1 MENHY
6 RNIKSLIESTKDKIG
21 KPVSSQVV
29 AATIESL
36 GIREKDTMSDFGF
49 TSIQD
54 LADLVFY
61 ELTTDPSH
69 TDAKNAK
76 EREAEATQ
84 PKTIQVSDYLRVK
97 SKIFAEY
104 YSLGIFHLLPVL
116 IQIAAIIFFGY
127 SLWTFVGFNQIQST
141 AVVLGVII
149 GLVSTGGFVQVIGRQ
164 ASFYWNY
171 EDYQMTRQTI
181 NYLHRIGLLSIA
193 FILATIFLVNF
204 FLHIYPYEILFVVFA
219 YAFLIGTLLL
229 MVAPL
234 HTIKQRWV
242 ITMAILLG
250 TVIAVYLKETTTLQI
265 FLTHWIGI
273 ATAIITAKIFMWA
286 YFKNLTKHKKSLTGS
301 KIKVPVVLYHNYQYF
316 FYGIFLFV
324 FIFIDRIL
332 AWSSN
337 LNGNLPF
344 LVYFEKNYELG
355 MDLAILVFL
364 LLAGVLEY
372 SIASFTKFIDI
383 GQKITDHKTPE
394 VFNNQLKKMYWQQIA
409 LLFATAAA
417 AFVLIYY
424 IINASWG
431 FEGQFNETLV
441 QLSIK
446 VCLLG
451 GVGYVL
457 LAWGML
463 NALYL
468 FTLGQAMQP
477 LKAIIYACL
486 LNIILGFVLSRFF
499 AYEYS
504 VLGMLLGAALFVA
517 LTLKA
522 NIKFFKNLDYY
533 YYAAY

>member
-6 RNIKSLIESTKDKIG
+6 TNIKSLIENTKDKIG
-21 KPVSSQVV
+21 KPVSSHVV

-36 GIREKDTMSDFGF
+36 GIREKDTMPDFGF

-54 LADLVFY
+54 LADLVYY
-61 ELTTDPSH
+61 ELTTDRYH
-69 TDAKNAK
+69 VAAKNVK
-76 EREAEATQ
+76 EREAEQTQ
-84 PKTIQVSDYLRVK
+84 SKTIQVSDYFKVK
-97 SKIFAEY
+97 VKIFAQY
-104 YSLGIFHLLPVL
+104 YTLGLFHLLPVL
-116 IQIAAIIFFGY
+116 IQIAAIVMFGY

-141 AVVLGVII
+141 AVVLGVIV
-149 GLVSTGGFVQVIGRQ
+149 GLVATGGFVQVIGRQ

-171 EDYQMTRQTI
+171 EDYQMTKKTI
-181 NYLHRIGLLSIA
+181 NYLHKVGMLSIA
-193 FILATIFLVNF
+193 FILSSIFLVNF
-204 FLHIYPYEILFVVFA
+204 FFHIYPYEILFVVFA
-219 YAFLIGTLLL
+219 YAFLVGTLLL
-229 MVAPL
+229 MLAPL
-234 HTIKQRWV
+234 HTMNQRWV
-242 ITMAILLG
+242 ITLAIFTG
-250 TVIAVYLKETTTLQI
+250 TAVAICINKFTTIQI
-265 FLTHWIGI
+265 FVTHWIGI
-273 ATAIITAKIFMWA
+273 ATAILIAKIFQVI
-286 YFKNLTKHKKSLTGS
+286 YFHNLTRNKKVISGIE
-301 KIKVPVVLYHNYQYF
+301 IKVPVMLYHNYQYF
-316 FYGIFLFV
+316 FYGIFIYI

-332 AWSSN
+332 AWSSG

-372 SIASFTKFIDI
+372 SIASFTRFIDI

-409 LLFATAAA
+409 LLFATSIG

-424 IINASWG
+424 IIHASWG
-431 FEGQFNETLV
+431 FRGQFNETLV
-441 QLSIK
+441 KLSIK
-446 VCLLG
+446 VCLIGGLG
-451 GVGYVL
+451 YML

-468 FTLGQAMQP
+468 FTLGQATKP
-477 LKAIIYACL
+477 LKAIIYACV
-486 LNIILGFVLSRFF
+486 LNIFLGFVLSRFF

-504 VLGMLLGAALFVA
+504 VIGMLCGAALFV
-517 LTLKA
+517 LITLKA

>member
-1 MENHY
+1 MENHFT
-6 RNIKSLIESTKDKIG
+6 NIKSLIEKTKDKIG

-36 GIREKDTMSDFGF
+36 GIREKDTMDDFGF
-49 TSIQD
+49 PSIKD
-54 LADLVFY
+54 LAELVYY
-61 ELTTDPSH
+61 ELMTDRYYIG
-69 TDAKNAK
+69 AKNAK
-76 EREAEATQ
+76 ELEVETTQ
-84 PKTIQVSDYLRVK
+84 PKTIQISDYLRIK
-97 SKIFAEY
+97 TKIFAQY

-116 IQIAAIIFFGY
+116 IQIAAIILFGY
-127 SLWTFVGFNQIQST
+127 SLWTFVGFNEVQST

-149 GLVSTGGFVQVIGRQ
+149 GLIATGGFVQVIGRQ

-171 EDYQMTRQTI
+171 EDYLMTNKTI
-181 NYLHRIGLLSIA
+181 NYLHKIGILSI
-193 FILATIFLVNF
+193 FFVLTTIFLVNF
-204 FLHIYPYEILFVVFA
+204 FFHIYPYEILFVVFA
-219 YAFLIGTLLL
+219 YAFLVGMLLL
-229 MVAPL
+229 VLAPL

-242 ITMAILLG
+242 ITIAIFAG
-250 TVIAVYLKETTTLQI
+250 TAVAIVLKEKTDLLI
-265 FLTHWIGI
+265 FVTHWVGI
-273 ATAIITAKIFMWA
+273 ATAIIISKLFLMI
-286 YFKNLTKHKKSLTGS
+286 YFYKLNKNKKSISGNV
-301 KIKVPVVLYHNYQYF
+301 IKAPILLYHNYKYF
-316 FYGIFLFV
+316 FYGMFIYV

-332 AWSSN
+332 AWSSG

-372 SIASFTKFIDI
+372 SIASFTRFIDI

-394 VFNNQLKKMYWQQIA
+394 VFNNQLRKMYWQQVLI
-409 LLFATAAA
+409 LFATSAL
-417 AFVLIYY
+417 AFVFIYY

-446 VCLLG
+446 VCMIG
-451 GVGYVL
+451 GLGYVL

-468 FTLGQAMQP
+468 FTLGQASKP

-486 LNIILGFVLSRFF
+486 LNIILGFVLSRFL

-504 VLGMLLGAALFVA
+504 VVGMLCGAALFVA

-522 NIKFFKNLDYY
+522 NINYFKNLDYY

>member
-6 RNIKSLIESTKDKIG
+6 TNIKSLIENTKDKIG

-36 GIREKDTMSDFGF
+36 GIREKDTMADYGF

-54 LADLVFY
+54 LADLVYY
-61 ELTTDPSH
+61 ELTTDRYYAG
-69 TDAKNAK
+69 AKNAK
-76 EREAEATQ
+76 EIEAETTQ
-84 PKTIQVSDYLRVK
+84 PKTIQLSDYFRVK
-97 SKIFAEY
+97 SKIFAQY

-116 IQIAAIIFFGY
+116 IQIAAIVLFGY
-127 SLWTFVGFNQIQST
+127 SLWTYVGFNQVQST
-141 AVVLGVII
+141 AVVLGVIV
-149 GLVSTGGFVQVIGRQ
+149 GLVATGGFVQVIGRQ

-171 EDYQMTRQTI
+171 EDYQMTKKTI
-181 NYLHRIGLLSIA
+181 NYLHKIGLLSIGL
-193 FILATIFLVNF
+193 ILSAIFLVNF
-204 FLHIYPYEILFVVFA
+204 FFHIYPYEVLFVVFA
-219 YAFLIGTLLL
+219 YAFLVGTLLL
-229 MVAPL
+229 MLAPL

-242 ITMAILLG
+242 ITLAIFTG
-250 TVIAVYLKETTTLQI
+250 TVVAIALKEFSTLQI
-265 FLTHWIGI
+265 FATHWIGI
-273 ATAIITAKIFMWA
+273 AAAIVVAKVFLLV
-286 YFKNLTKHKKSLTGS
+286 YFFNLTKSKKAISGN
-301 KIKVPVVLYHNYQYF
+301 KIKVPVMLYHNYQYF
-316 FYGIFLFV
+316 FYGIFIYI

-332 AWSSN
+332 AWSSG

-372 SIASFTKFIDI
+372 SIASFTRFIDI

-394 VFNNQLKKMYWQQIA
+394 VFNNQLKKMYWQQI
-409 LLFATAAA
+409 LLLLATSAG

-441 QLSIK
+441 KLSIK
-446 VCLLG
+446 VCVLG
-451 GVGYVL
+451 GLGYML

-468 FTLGQAMQP
+468 FTLGQAMKP

-486 LNIILGFVLSRFF
+486 LNIFLGFVLSRFF

-504 VLGMLLGAALFVA
+504 VVGMLCGAALFVV

>member
-6 RNIKSLIESTKDKIG
+6 TNIKFLIENTKDKIG

-36 GIREKDTMSDFGF
+36 GIREIDTMADFGF
-49 TSIQD
+49 SSIQD

-61 ELTTDPSH
+61 ELTTDPYH
-69 TDAKNAK
+69 LGAKNAK
-76 EREAEATQ
+76 EREAEITQ
-84 PKTIQVSDYLRVK
+84 PKTVKVSDYLRIK
-97 SKIFAEY
+97 TKIFTEY

-116 IQIAAIIFFGY
+116 IQIAAIIIFGY
-127 SLWTFVGFNQIQST
+127 SLWTFVGFNEVQST

-149 GLVSTGGFVQVIGRQ
+149 GLIATGGFVQVIGRQ

-171 EDYQMTRQTI
+171 EDYQMTNKTI
-181 NYLHRIGLLSIA
+181 NYLHKVGLLSIS
-193 FILATIFLVNF
+193 FILVAIFLLNF
-204 FLHIYPYEILFVVFA
+204 LFHIYPYEVLFVVFA
-219 YAFLIGTLLL
+219 YALLVGMLLL
-229 MVAPL
+229 MLAPL

-242 ITMAILLG
+242 ITLAIFTG
-250 TVIAVYLKETTTLQI
+250 TVVAIFLKENTGLQI
-265 FLTHWIGI
+265 FATHWMGI
-273 ATAIITAKIFMWA
+273 AVAIAIGKIFLILF
-286 YFKNLTKHKKSLTGS
+286 FKNRTKGKKAISGDT
-301 KIKVPVVLYHNYQYF
+301 IKVPVMLFHNYQYF
-316 FYGIFLFV
+316 FYGIFIYV

-332 AWSSN
+332 AWSSGI
-337 LNGNLPF
+337 NGTLPF

-355 MDLAILVFL
+355 MDLAILIFL

-394 VFNNQLKKMYWQQIA
+394 VFNNGLRKMYWEQIA
-409 LLFATAAA
+409 ILFATSIG

-424 IINASWG
+424 IINAPWG
-431 FEGQFNETLV
+431 FEGQFNQTLV
-441 QLSIK
+441 RLSIK
-446 VCLLG
+446 VCLIG
-451 GVGYVL
+451 GLGYVL

-468 FTLGQAMQP
+468 FTLGQAMKP
-477 LKAIIYACL
+477 LKAIIYACI
-486 LNIILGFVLSRFF
+486 LNLSLGFVLSRFL

-504 VLGMLLGAALFVA
+504 VVGMLCGAALFVA

-522 NIKFFKNLDYY
+522 NMKFFKNLDYY